1 MKEELRISRRG
12 FIAAGAW
19 SLSTAAQ
26 DRPPAP
32 SLVWH
37 DIRRTGVEGKGWDD
51 TLRFFDRFP
60 SRAEKLVRPPVWNL
74 SRHSAGM
81 LVRFETDAKEVHAR
95 WSLLSANL
103 AMPHMPATGVSGVD
117 LYAQDAAGAD
127 RWLAVGK
134 PTQQKM
140 EARLAGG
147 IDPLPGS
154 KPRRYTL
161 YLPLYNGTESLEIGV
176 PEGASFTA
184 LPPRKDPPLVFYGTS
199 IMHGACA
206 SRTGL
211 ATPAILG
218 RRFGKPTINL
228 GFSGSGT
235 LDPEIA
241 DLMGELE
248 AAVFVL
254 DCLPN
259 LDAVRT
265 AERAAP
271 FVRRLRKR
279 RPSTPILMV
288 EDRSFASAPLLA
300 ERRAHHEGN
309 RAAFR
314 RAFEELTSEGVKGLH
329 YLPGEGLIGVDGEGT
344 TDGSH
349 PNDLGFVRYADAYE
363 PALRKALE
371 P

>member
-1 MKEELRISRRG
+1 
-12 FIAAGAW
+12 
-19 SLSTAAQ
+19 
-26 DRPPAP
+26 
-32 SLVWH
+32 
-37 DIRRTGVEGKGWDD
+37 
-51 TLRFFDRFP
+51 
-60 SRAEKLVRPPVWNL
+60 
-74 SRHSAGM
+74 
-81 LVRFETDAKEVHAR
+81 
-95 WSLLSANL
+95 
-103 AMPHMPATGVSGVD
+103 
-117 LYAQDAAGAD
+117 
-127 RWLAVGK
+127 
-134 PTQQKM
+134 M

-349 PNDLGFVRYADAYE
+349 PNDLSFVRYADAYE